1 MILLLTAAIA
11 AFHLIQLHLITV
23 HAPNGDEMQLNSAE
37 ISSIRQPRD
46 SETISHF
53 GPNVHC
59 VVVMSNGRFIGTVE
73 DCSIIIS
80 LLTKSGK
87 EK

>member
-1 MILLLTAAIA
+1 MILLTAAIA

-23 HAPNGDEMQLNSAE
+23 HAPNGDEMQLNSTE

-53 GPNVHC
+53 GPKVHC
-59 VVVMSNGRFIGTVE
+59 VVVMANGKFIGTIE
-73 DCSIIIS
+73 DCATIIR
-80 LLTKSGK
+80 LLI
-87 EK
+87 EKK